1 MKTAKKLD
9 LYRERAADYVAPRKP
24 VFVTV
29 APARYLA
36 IDGRGA
42 PGGPEFSA
50 AIGALYGMAFTI
62 KMARKAAGR
71 DYAVCKLEGLWT
83 KWEPPAVPDWTLLIR
98 TPDFIEAADLREAAE
113 QIAKKGKGAEV
124 GRVKLR
130 TLKEGRCVQMLH
142 VGPYDQVGATIEV
155 MLEQARAEGLKQRD
169 HLHEVYLSDPRR
181 VAPARLRTIVR
192 MPVG

>member
-1 MKTAKKLD
+1 MRTAKKLD
-9 LYRERAADYVAPRKP
+9 LYRENAGDYVTPRKP
-24 VFVTV
+24 GFVNV

-50 AIGALYGMAFTI
+50 AIGGLYGMAFTI

-71 DYAVCKLEGLWT
+71 DYAVCKLEGLWS
-83 KWEPPAVPDWTLLIR
+83 KWEPPTVPEWTLLIR
-98 TPDFIEAADLREAAE
+98 TPDFIGAADLRAAAALL
-113 QIAKKGKGAEV
+113 AKRGKGGEA

-130 TLKEGRCVQMLH
+130 TLREGRCVQALH
-142 VGPYDQVGATIEV
+142 TGPYDRVRGTIEA
-155 MLEQARAEGLKQRD
+155 MLELARAEGLEQRGS
-169 HLHEVYLSDPRR
+169 LHEVYLSDPRR
-181 VAPARLRTIVR
+181 VAPAKLRTIVR